1 MATDTTAAPTTTA
14 QDASQAPAAAEATQ
28 TQAPAEGTT
37 TATPAPWDFKSLV
50 AGRLGKKTASDAG
63 TPQPVASQAAPAPE
77 ATAEKPPIAAAPPVK
92 AEPPAPVVD
101 DIAARLRELHDSNQ
115 RAAEQRKASRRMSEL
130 EAKARDAEGAHAK
143 EVALAKAI
151 EDARTKRDFVGLLK
165 AAGYTLDEIKNTPL
179 IVDMVDQLGKLD
191 ETGGDAE
198 KPKPLT
204 EADLA
209 RMLKEREDT
218 AAAERKAKEEA
229 ERKEKLAELEQ
240 VRSEYFAE
248 VKVHFRAGDYPALK
262 QAGTTQ
268 GALDAYRA
276 DYVRAN
282 PNHRPTP
289 KELLDLAERDLR
301 ALWKKNAD
309 ALAKLEGG
317 TPAPAA
323 PTSAVALAKP
333 QSKRTVTRSMTDGA
347 GAIVPPPV
355 TTERKPYREKERE
368 MKDAF
373 VSRWR

>member
-1 MATDTTAAPTTTA
+1 MATDVTAAPTTTT

-28 TQAPAEGTT
+28 TQAPAEGAT

-50 AGRLGKKTASDAG
+50 ASRLGKKPANDAG
-63 TPQPVASQAAPAPE
+63 TPQPVATQAAPAV
-77 ATAEKPPIAAAPPVK
+77 ATAEKPPVAAATTVK
-92 AEPPAPVVD
+92 SEPPAPVVD
-101 DIAARLRELHDSNQ
+101 DIAARLRELHDANQ
-115 RAAEQRKASRRMSEL
+115 RASEQRKSAKRTAEL
-130 EAKARDAEGAHAK
+130 EAKAKAAEGAHAK

-151 EDARTKRDFVGLLK
+151 EEARGKRDFVGLLK

-179 IVDMVDQLGKLD
+179 IVDMVDQFGKLD
-191 ETGGDAE
+191 EGGDAE

-204 EADLA
+204 EADFA
-209 RMLKEREDT
+209 RMLKEREDA
-218 AAAERKAKEEA
+218 AAAERKEKEEA
-229 ERKEKLAELEQ
+229 ERKERLAELEQ
-240 VRSEYFAE
+240 ARAEYFAE

-301 ALWKKNAD
+301 ALWKKNAE

-323 PTSAVALAKP
+323 ATSAVAPAKP

-355 TTERKPYREKERE
+355 TTDRKPYREKERE
-368 MKDAF
+368 MKDSF
-373 VSRWR
+373 VSRFK